1 MFYDA
6 SSIRNGQRGN
16 STDRTVIG
24 GGRGLEGEGV
34 GEVTLWADENVLE
47 FDSRDRRLPLNTQN
61 H

>member
-16 STDRTVIG
+16 STDRTEIS
-24 GGRGLEGEGV
+24 GGRRPEGEGVGV

-47 FDSRDRRLPLNTQN
+47 FDSQS
-61 H
+61 